1 MRGGVRRRVFCQTM
15 ASGSDPACCMI
26 AVVPISDWVRA
37 QVCGNGKSYKGVLNV
52 G

>member
-1 MRGGVRRRVFCQTM
+1 MRGGVRLRGFCLIM
-15 ASGSDPACCMI
+15 ASDSDPACCMI
-26 AVVPISDWVRA
+26 AVVPISDWVRT

>member
-1 MRGGVRRRVFCQTM
+1 MRAVVWLRVFCRIIP
-15 ASGSDPACCMI
+15 SGDRFACCMI
-26 AVVPISDWVRA
+26 AVVPISDWVRT

>member
-1 MRGGVRRRVFCQTM
+1 MRAGVWRRVFCRIM

-26 AVVPISDWVRA
+26 ALVPISDWVRT
-37 QVCGNGKSYKGVLNV
+37 QVCGNGKSYKGVTYV

>member
-1 MRGGVRRRVFCQTM
+1 MRGGVRRLVFCLIM
-15 ASGSDPACCMI
+15 PSDSDPACCMI
-26 AVVPISDWVRA
+26 AVVPISDWVRT

>member
-1 MRGGVRRRVFCQTM
+1 MRVVVWRRGFCRIIP
-15 ASGSDPACCMI
+15 SVDDCPCCMI

-37 QVCGNGKSYKGVLNV
+37 QGCGNGKSYKGVLNV